1 MRRPSA
7 FMKPATAAE
16 AYGTEPPRFNPNTF
30 AGQAWQATAED
41 RLPPRARDRYKHIL
55 EMARDM
61 NAVARSARDAANE
74 AIRLREERARELRH
88 VTEAIERM
96 LGRTGDVTERPEHQR
111 AQAAFDRA
119 DADATRARD
128 VADRK
133 AKRSAPIIA
142 LAQQLERSL
151 DRIPPDPTDDET
163 RPKLKKGEG
172 HDAALDRI
180 RREIGSRRADA
191 QAVRTAPT
199 PSTEAIALMHQQID
213 ALAKRGA
220 PDCFALVEQRG
231 DIAFPTLKAKITRW
245 TSSSDGSRTVL
256 DPTAGHADSP
266 DALAVL
272 AWLARDDLKAALQA
286 EINQIADDA
295 NALTP
300 ADRNARLAA
309 LEAEIAE
316 LEREAA
322 RIAWD
327 WHEEHGADLALG
339 DISNP
344 AIVLGI
350 AAAPPTART

>member
-1 MRRPSA
+1 MRRPSFA
-7 FMKPATAAE
+7 RPATAAE
-16 AYGTEPPRFNPNTF
+16 AHGTEPPRFNPTTF

-41 RLPPRARDRYKHIL
+41 RLPPRARDRYHRIR

-61 NAVARSARDAANE
+61 SLVARSARDAAND
-74 AIRLREERARELRH
+74 AITLREQRARELRH
-88 VTEAIERM
+88 VTENLERM

-119 DADATRARD
+119 AADATRARD

-133 AKRSAPIIA
+133 AERSAPIIA

-151 DRIPPDPTDDET
+151 DRISPDLTDDET
-163 RPKLKKGEG
+163 RARMKKGEG
-172 HDAALDRI
+172 HDAALERI

-199 PSTEAIALMHQQID
+199 PSSEAIALMHQQVD

-220 PDCFALVEQRG
+220 PDCFGLVEQRG

-272 AWLARDDLKAALQA
+272 AWLARDDLKAALET
-286 EINQIADDA
+286 EIRQIADDA

-300 ADRNARLAA
+300 AERQTRLAA
-309 LEAEIAE
+309 LEADIAE

-327 WHEEHGADLALG
+327 WHEEHGADLALS
-339 DISNP
+339 DISDP

-350 AAAPPTART
+350 APAPPTART